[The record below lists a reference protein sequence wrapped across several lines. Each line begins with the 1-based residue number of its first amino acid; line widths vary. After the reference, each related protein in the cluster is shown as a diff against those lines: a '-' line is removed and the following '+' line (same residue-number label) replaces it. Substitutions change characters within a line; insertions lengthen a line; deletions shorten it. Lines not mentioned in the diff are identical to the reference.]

1 MSEGNPAPARTR
13 STPGPFFCPWG
24 HFHLLASE
32 QVAFVLCEF
41 LAVSYTFE

>member
-1 MSEGNPAPARTR
+1 MRESRPSGEHRRKGRFSARGAIFT
-13 STPGPFFCPWG
+13 
-24 HFHLLASE
+24 LLASQ